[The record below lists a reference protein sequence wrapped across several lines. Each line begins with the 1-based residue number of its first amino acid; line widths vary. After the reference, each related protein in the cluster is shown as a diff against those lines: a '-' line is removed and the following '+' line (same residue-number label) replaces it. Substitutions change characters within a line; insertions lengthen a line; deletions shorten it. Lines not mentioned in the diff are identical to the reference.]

1 LLEEK
6 SEHDQKLAKTKAVMS
21 KKGYGNL
28 LFGSGYRTKAKQMIS
43 SMNLADFCS
52 VIEIY
57 LEKDREDE
65 FIEEFAKQTW
75 L

>member
-1 LLEEK
+1 M
-6 SEHDQKLAKTKAVMS
+6 ANTKPVMS
-21 KKGYGNL
+21 KSGYKNL

-57 LEKDREDE
+57 LDKEKEDE
-65 FIEEFAKQTW
+65 FIAEFAKQTW
-75 L
+75 V